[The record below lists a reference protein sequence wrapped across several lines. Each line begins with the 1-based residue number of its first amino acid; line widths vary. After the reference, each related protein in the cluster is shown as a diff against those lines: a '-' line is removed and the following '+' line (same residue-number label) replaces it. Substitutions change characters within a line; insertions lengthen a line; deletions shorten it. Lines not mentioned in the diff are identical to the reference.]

1 MVYEQQ
7 YNALWGQFVDLETG
21 KFTKNPTL
29 YSRSITPNH
38 INYSNK
44 NKNKMLSSISEE
56 TNDDINNDNISLFLS
71 RACIYTVVINVSV
84 ISLMS
89 YILLV
94 VI

>member
-56 TNDDINNDNISLFLS
+56 TNDDINNFKKVYLIH
-71 RACIYTVVINVSV
+71 
-84 ISLMS
+84 S
-89 YILLV
+89 YQQLLV
-94 VI
+94 LN

>member
-7 YNALWGQFVDLETG
+7 YSVLWGQFVDLETG
-21 KFTKNPTL
+21 NLTKNPTL
-29 YSRSITPNH
+29 YSRSMTPNH

-44 NKNKMLSSISEE
+44 NKNKILSSMSEE
-56 TNDDINNDNISLFLS
+56 TYDDKNNDNISLFLS
-71 RACIYTVVINVSV
+71 SACIYTVVINVSV

-89 YILLV
+89 YVLLV

>member
-44 NKNKMLSSISEE
+44 NKNKM
-56 TNDDINNDNISLFLS
+56 
-71 RACIYTVVINVSV
+71 
-84 ISLMS
+84 
-89 YILLV
+89 
-94 VI
+94 